1 MGLSAGFTLRQ
12 QVVKS
17 IRVGLENFGN
27 GGGEV
32 VCPICKQVEMRN
44 EGSRHVLVF
53 WLSQELDAVW
63 PLHRG
68 VSLSA

>member
-17 IRVGLENFGN
+17 FRVGLENFGN

-44 EGSRHVLVF
+44 EGSRHVL
-53 WLSQELDAVW
+53 SECT
-63 PLHRG
+63 
-68 VSLSA
+68 